1 MYRAT
6 GYRKTAIATVTLTPG
21 EGNVTINDRPFE
33 HFFGDESLRKTVL
46 APFTIINLEG
56 KMDVEV
62 KVSGSGVNSQAE
74 AIRHGISKALLVYDP
89 EFRTPLKKQGLLT
102 RDARK
107 KERRKA
113 GMRGARKARQYRK
126 R

>member
-6 GYRKTAIATVTLTPG
+6 GYRKTAIASVTLTPG
-21 EGNVTINDRPFE
+21 EGKITINERPFE
-33 HFFGDESLRKTVL
+33 HFFGVESFRKTVL
-46 APFTIINLEG
+46 APFITTNLEG

-62 KVSGSGVNSQAE
+62 KVAGSGVNSQSE
-74 AIRHGISKALLVYDP
+74 AIRHGISKALLEFDP
-89 EFRTPLKKQGLLT
+89 ELRPALKKQGFLT